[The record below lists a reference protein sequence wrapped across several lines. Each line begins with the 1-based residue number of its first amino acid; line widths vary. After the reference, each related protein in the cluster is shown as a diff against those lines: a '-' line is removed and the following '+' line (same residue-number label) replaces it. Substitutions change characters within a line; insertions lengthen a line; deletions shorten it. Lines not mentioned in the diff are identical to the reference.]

1 MSLFFYFSLTHAA
14 LQTNKHHPFL
24 KVTSADLL
32 STWMTDKTERT
43 KQQQKKNSVRK
54 TETRANHLSEVLA
67 QVFLEVQEA
76 SRYVQPVTAAGRKA
90 EKKGMLSEGLN
101 SMFFERVLRHYHPLL
116 FLHIWLSSRNVF
128 P

>member
-1 MSLFFYFSLTHAA
+1 MNKRIGDVIFFYFSLTHAA

-43 KQQQKKNSVRK
+43 KKKNSVRK

-67 QVFLEVQEA
+67 QVFFGGPRSFQIR
-76 SRYVQPVTAAGRKA
+76 STCNGGRK
-90 EKKGMLSEGLN
+90 ESREEG
-101 SMFFERVLRHYHPLL
+101 
-116 FLHIWLSSRNVF
+116 NVV
-128 P
+128 